1 MDEPPDEPDVFPTLR
16 AEALYRELLD
26 LGDRLREHGSPAL
39 ADRYEEL
46 LAAYRAELAAADD
59 DPDALP

>member
-1 MDEPPDEPDVFPTLR
+1 MVDPPDEPDSFPNLR

-26 LGDRLREHGSPAL
+26 LGDRLREHGSPSL
-39 ADRYEEL
+39 SERYQEL
-46 LAAYRAELAAADD
+46 LAAYRAEVAESEY